1 MRSDIT
7 KTNIL
12 RRKIYFDILLRK
24 KMHRSLSIY
33 VWWQIISVKLN
44 IPHFLNAILIL
55 LRFINKNI
63 PKGHTSLKIQ
73 FNIPQL
79 FD

>member
-1 MRSDIT
+1 
-7 KTNIL
+7 
-12 RRKIYFDILLRK
+12 
-24 KMHRSLSIY
+24 MHRLLSIY
-33 VWWQIISVKLN
+33 VWWQISSVKLN

-55 LRFINKNI
+55 LCFINKNM